1 MYTYILHIYEL
12 YTYISLLGSS
22 MNTVDGDDFGVE
34 TSTNTYDDIDSN
46 SVFFARNH
54 KNFIGRELFK
64 LLYYNKRKK
73 NIKHQTYM

>member
-1 MYTYILHIYEL
+1 
-12 YTYISLLGSS
+12 

-34 TSTNTYDDIDSN
+34 TSTNTYDIDSN

-54 KNFIGRELFK
+54 KNFIGREMFK

-73 NIKHQTYM
+73 ILSIRRICNK